1 MRISVYKHFKKCEQK
16 NIRSSNYLL
25 QRGAASW
32 EAVSPLPGG
41 SPKSPMMEIEEEAEA
56 KELAGQ

>member
-1 MRISVYKHFKKCEQK
+1 VKKK
-16 NIRSSNYLL
+16 KIRSSNYLL

-41 SPKSPMMEIEEEAEA
+41 SPESPMMEIEEEAEA